1 MSRGVAARRHAQAV
15 FQLALDRGQLQRWLE
30 ELKTVA
36 ATVSEPQL
44 RDILDSPKIHLDE
57 KMGLINR
64 CLPGL
69 DQLLLNLLYLLVAR
83 RRLRLIDQIVSEYER
98 LTDAYQGLEHAEVT
112 TAIPIDDEDKA
123 KLSQRLA
130 EIMGARIMLT
140 ARVDPGLI
148 GGFVARI
155 GDRVL
160 DGSTKSKLA
169 SLRRSLA
176 QAR

>member
-1 MSRGVAARRHAQAV
+1 MPRGVAARRHAQAV

-36 ATVSEPQL
+36 ATLSEPQL
-44 RDILDSPKIHLDE
+44 SALLQSPKVPLAE
-57 KMGLINR
+57 KMSLIDR
-64 CLPGL
+64 CLPGA
-69 DQLLLNLLYLLVAR
+69 DQLVLNSVYLLVAR
-83 RRLRLIDQIVSEYER
+83 RRLGLMDQIVVEYER
-98 LTDAYQGLEHAEVT
+98 LADAYQGLEHAEVT
-112 TAIPIDDEDKA
+112 TAILLNEEDKA

-130 EIMGARIMLT
+130 EITGSRIMLT
-140 ARVDPGLI
+140 VRVNPGLI

-160 DGSTKSKLA
+160 DGSTRSKLSA
-169 SLRRSLA
+169 LRKSLA